1 MKPSLAAAVGLAAVA
16 LCSGAWAADKG
27 KPAENAFNL
36 QPIALPVLSKGVL
49 VNYVFITLKLVLSPA
64 QDATRLHEREPF
76 LRDSLVRMAV
86 HTPFNGPGNLAHL
99 DDPRLKAT
107 VMGLCRNLYG
117 PGAVT
122 AVQIVNEAPQRRTG
136 LAGGAEEPLD

>member
-1 MKPSLAAAVGLAAVA
+1 MKPFLAAAVGLVALA
-16 LCSGAWAADKG
+16 LCSGAWAADRG

-49 VNYVFITLKLVLSPA
+49 VNYVFITLKLVLGPG

-86 HTPFNGPGNLAHL
+86 HTPFNGPGNL
-99 DDPRLKAT
+99 
-107 VMGLCRNLYG
+107 G
-117 PGAVT
+117 PPGRSAPEGHGDGPVPQPLRPGRGDRGADR
-122 AVQIVNEAPQRRTG
+122 Q
-136 LAGGAEEPLD
+136 